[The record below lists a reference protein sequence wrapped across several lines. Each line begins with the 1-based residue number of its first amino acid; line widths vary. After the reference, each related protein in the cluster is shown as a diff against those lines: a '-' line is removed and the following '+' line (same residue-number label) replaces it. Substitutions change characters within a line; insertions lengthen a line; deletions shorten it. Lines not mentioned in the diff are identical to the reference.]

1 MRRSNLIYNLI
12 IAAVFIF
19 LETVALKIVHNNG
32 ELQDNWFSKGMHTIS
47 GTVWGSSQNIRNYF
61 SLKERND
68 SLALENYRLK
78 VQLAKLE
85 GVLPDSLATVDDGVA
100 NGFKYSPAT
109 IIKISNNKQHNYI
122 IIDKGSDDGITDGSG
137 VITSKGAIG
146 VIDAVGKNFSYA
158 RSFKN
163 HGMNVSAR
171 IGRNGAIGP
180 LTWDGYSSNGALL
193 NEIPHHVEINPG
205 DTIYTSGYSSIFPPD
220 IPLGTA
226 GEAKIVNGGTY
237 EIKVSLF
244 EDYGVL
250 RYVTVVENLGRDEI
264 KSLEDEQ

>member
-19 LETVALKIVHNNG
+19 LETVALKIVRNNG
-32 ELQDNWFSKGMHTIS
+32 ELQDNWFSKGMHAVS
-47 GTVWGSSQNIRNYF
+47 GTIWGSSQNIRNYF
-61 SLKERND
+61 SLKESND
-68 SLALENYRLK
+68 SLALENHRLR

-85 GVLPDSLATVDDGVA
+85 GLVPDSLAAVNDGVVE
-100 NGFKYSPAT
+100 GFRYSPAT

-122 IIDKGSDDGITDGSG
+122 IVDKGSLDGVTDGSG
-137 VITSKGAIG
+137 IITSRGAIG
-146 VIDAVGKNFSYA
+146 VIDAVGRNFSYA

-163 HGMNVSAR
+163 HGMSVSAR
-171 IGRNGAIGP
+171 IGRAGAIGP
-180 LTWDGYSSNGALL
+180 LTWDGHSSNGALL
-193 NEIPHHVEINPG
+193 NEIPHHVDIHPG

-250 RYVTVVENLGRDEI
+250 RYVTIVENLGGDEI
-264 KSLEDEQ
+264 KSLEEKQ